1 MRKENNMESICINVK
16 DITKDYG
23 NHKGIFNV
31 SFEIKK
37 GEIFGFLGPNGA
49 GKTTTIR
56 HILGFSKTD
65 SGEAIID
72 GINTWEHPANMDGK
86 IGFLPG
92 EIAFPDNMTGTE
104 YIKFIGDLQGLTN
117 YDRAD
122 ELIKMFGIDTSGK
135 IKKMSKGMK
144 QKVGIVTAFMNQPP
158 ILILDEPTSGLDP
171 LMQKQFI
178 ELVKQE
184 KKRGATILLSSH
196 MFQEV
201 ERTCDRV
208 AIIRNGIIVSELNIN
223 DIKHNENKRYKIE
236 FIKSTDYDK
245 FILEDLNISWK
256 EADKK
261 HVVVNVKDE
270 DVNEFFHVLNK
281 YEIKYF
287 SEIKNSLEDY
297 FMSFYGEDK
306 QNDK

>member
-1 MRKENNMESICINVK
+1 MESTCIKVK

-31 SFEIKK
+31 SFEIKE
-37 GEIFGFLGPNGA
+37 GEVFGFLGPNGA

-65 SGEAIID
+65 SGEVIID
-72 GINTWEHPANMDGK
+72 GLNTWKHPANMDGK

-92 EIAFPDNMTGTE
+92 EIAFPEDMTGTE
-104 YIKFIGDLQGLTN
+104 YIKFIGNLQGLTD
-117 YDRAD
+117 YTRAD

-144 QKVGIVTAFMNQPP
+144 QKVGIVTAFMNKPP

-178 ELVKQE
+178 ALVEQE

-208 AIIRNGIIVSELNIN
+208 AIIKNGIIVSELNIT

-236 FIKSTDYDK
+236 FIKASDYDK
-245 FILEDLNISWK
+245 FNKEDLKISCK

-270 DVNEFFHVLNK
+270 DINEFFHILNK

-306 QNDK
+306 KNDK

>member
-1 MRKENNMESICINVK
+1 MESICINVK

-245 FILEDLNISWK
+245 FILEDLNISCK